1 MKKLAVLVML
11 AIALVLTGCGK
22 PPKAD
27 IDAAKSAY
35 DAAVAAQAETFA
47 PEAFTRAKAAIAALD
62 AEVASQARKVFKS
75 YDKAKSLAAAARK
88 AADDARA
95 AADTRKTE
103 LRNELPRTIAS
114 LRDGVRTTQSK
125 LAGALAIRGIS
136 LDAAAAR
143 NDLASVAQLLTQ
155 AQGDLDAGRLADAST
170 KANQARDLLARV
182 NKTIDDAR
190 AAATV
195 KKR

>member
-1 MKKLAVLVML
+1 MKKLAVLVVL
-11 AIALVLTGCGK
+11 AVTLVLTGCGK
-22 PPKAD
+22 APKAD
-27 IDAAKSAY
+27 IDAAKAAY
-35 DAAVAAQAETFA
+35 DAAVAAQAEAFA

-62 AEVASQARKVFKS
+62 AEVAAQARKVFKS
-75 YDKAKSLAAAARK
+75 YAKAKTLAAAARK
-88 AADDARA
+88 AGDDARA
-95 AADTRKTE
+95 AADTRRTE
-103 LRNELPRTIAS
+103 VRNELPRTLAS
-114 LRDGVRTTQSK
+114 LQDGVRTTQTK
-125 LAGALAIRGIS
+125 LAGALAIRGIN
-136 LDAAAAR
+136 LDAAGAR

-155 AQGDLDAGRLADAST
+155 AQNDLNAGRLADAST

>member
-1 MKKLAVLVML
+1 MKKLAVLVTL
-11 AIALVLTGCGK
+11 AVALVLTGCGQ

-27 IDAAKSAY
+27 IDAAKAAY
-35 DAAVAAQAETFA
+35 NAAVAAQAEQLV
-47 PEAFTRAKAAIAALD
+47 PDAFNRAKSAIAALD
-62 AEVASQARKVFKS
+62 AEVAAQASKVFKS
-75 YDKAKSLAAAARK
+75 YDKAKTLAAAARK

-103 LRNELPRTIAS
+103 LRNELPRTLAS
-114 LRDGVRTTQSK
+114 LRDGVRTTQTK
-125 LAGALAIRGIS
+125 LAGALGIRGIS

-143 NDLASVAQLLTQ
+143 NDLTSVGQLLTQ
-155 AQGDLDAGRLADAST
+155 AQSDFDAGKLADAST